1 VSTIAVYDLTMRGQ
15 EIIAET
21 YLAFELWFTIAV
33 MYLAITVTLSS
44 VVAVMEKR
52 LKVAT

>member
-1 VSTIAVYDLTMRGQ
+1 MRGQ

-21 YLAFELWFTIAV
+21 YLAFELWFTIAAI
-33 MYLAITVTLSS
+33 YLLVTVSLS
-44 VVAVMEKR
+44 VLANVMESR